1 MKTSIP
7 SRTPAFPA
15 PGWLRWFILLFVL
28 ATLLL
33 APAAGAAKTYH
44 AERFDADLAIQPGGA
59 LVVTETVAFRF
70 EGGPFTYVY
79 RDLAYT
85 ELDEIDRL
93 QASMDGRPLPQGTGP
108 GQVEIQAGRPLK
120 VTWHFDPTSD
130 ATHTFTLVYR
140 VRGAIRRL
148 DGADALI
155 WRAIPEEHD
164 YRIAASAV
172 TLRWPAGV
180 APSVPPVVRGP
191 RAEIEAGA
199 GLATIAAANIDEDQD
214 LVIEARFPGGSLI
227 SAAPAW
233 QTARA
238 EDQAQ
243 VDRAW
248 PLGAG
253 AAALTTA
260 LGAGLL
266 TWFWRR
272 HPRPRNAP
280 AARQMTRTEPPT
292 AHPPALGVKLA
303 GGSMPALA
311 ALFDLARRGVLRID
325 ETPSRW
331 GRKFVLHRQSGRDEG
346 ISPLRPHEQG
356 LLAAMFGTKAGLAES
371 IDLNKAGQQLAYRQR
386 QFNEPLDAE
395 LLAAGLLDGARRAR
409 RQRLIVV
416 TVIAL
421 VLGVLMAPA
430 ALLVGG
436 ALFSNRTW
444 AGLPLAAIAVGIGAG
459 LTLAGLAGI
468 LVAVSYPTRTAE
480 GEEAA
485 AAWRGFGDHLKK
497 VAGGQAEF
505 LRDADFEAYLPH
517 AAGFGLAERWAKRY
531 RKQADVPIPAWF
543 SALSTD
549 DGSAAFIAVMAATN
563 SSVGSS
569 SAGGAGGASGG
580 GGSGAG

>member
-1 MKTSIP
+1 MKTPIS

-33 APAAGAAKTYH
+33 APAAGAGKTYY
-44 AERFDADLAIQPGGA
+44 AERFDADLAIQPSGA

-140 VRGAIRRL
+140 VQGAIRRL
-148 DGADALI
+148 DGADALN
-155 WRAIPEEHD
+155 WRAIPEEHE

-180 APSVPPVVRGP
+180 VLAVPPVVRGA

-214 LVIEARFPGGSLI
+214 LVIEARFPTGSLI

-238 EDQAQ
+238 EEQSQ

-253 AAALTTA
+253 AGVLTTA

-266 TWFWRR
+266 GWLWRR
-272 HPRPRNAP
+272 HPRPRSA
-280 AARQMTRTEPPT
+280 ASARQMTRTEPPT
-292 AHPPALGVKLA
+292 THPPALGVKLA

-311 ALFDLARRGVLRID
+311 ALFDLARRGVLRIE
-325 ETPSRW
+325 ETPGRW
-331 GRKFVLHRQSGRDEG
+331 GRKFILHRAAAGGS
-346 ISPLRPHEQG
+346 LRPHEQG
-356 LLAAMFGTKAGLAES
+356 LLEAMFHTKAGLAES
-371 IDLNKAGQQLAYRQR
+371 VALDKAGQQLAYRQK

-395 LLAAGLLDGARRAR
+395 LLAAGLLDGARRDR
-409 RQRLIVV
+409 RKRLIVV

-421 VLGVLMAPA
+421 ALGPLMATA

-468 LVAVSYPTRTAE
+468 IVAVSYPTLTAE
-480 GEEAA
+480 GEVAA
-485 AAWRGFGDHLKK
+485 AAWRSFGDHLKK
-497 VAGGQAEF
+497 VAGGREEL
-505 LRDADFEAYLPH
+505 LRNADFETYLPH
-517 AAGFGLAERWAKRY
+517 AAGFGLAERWAKRFQ
-531 RKQADVPIPAWF
+531 KQAGVPIPAWF

-549 DGSAAFIAVMAATN
+549 DGSASFIAVMAAMN

-569 SAGGAGGASGG
+569 SGDAGGAGGASGG